1 MIAETLV
8 GTLIGGLL
16 RLAPEGLRFWES
28 SKEKTHE
35 LAMAQLNLQTMELQA
50 KHQMDFRRMDGDIQ
64 LAAADIQALVDG
76 NKAQASMMLNT
87 GVQWLDALING
98 MNAAMR
104 PTLVYYY
111 ALMYAL
117 VKVAVFYTYLG
128 DGVDWTASMKLLW
141 NTEDSAVWAS
151 ICSYVFLDRTLRH
164 KKS

>member
-1 MIAETLV
+1 MIVESLV
-8 GTLIGGLL
+8 GTLLGGLL

-28 SKEKTHE
+28 SKEKNHE
-35 LAMAQLNLQTMELQA
+35 LEMAKLNLQTMELQA

-64 LAAADIQALVDG
+64 LAAADLQALVEG

-87 GVQWLDALING
+87 GVRWLDAAVNG

-111 ALMYAL
+111 AAMYAL

-128 DGVDWTASMKLLW
+128 DGVDWASSMKLLW

-151 ICSYVFLDRTLRH
+151 ILGYVFLDRSLGKRRQ
-164 KKS
+164 

>member
-1 MIAETLV
+1 MIAETLL
-8 GTLIGGLL
+8 GTALGGLL
-16 RLAPEGLRFWES
+16 RLLPEGLKFWQ
-28 SKEKTHE
+28 SKKDSDHE
-35 LAMAQLNLQTMELQA
+35 FRMAQLNLQTMELQA

-64 LAAADIQALVDG
+64 LAAAEIQALVDH
-76 NKAQASMMLNT
+76 NKAQATMMLNT
-87 GVQWLDALING
+87 GVRWLDAAVNG

-111 ALMYAL
+111 AAMYAL

-128 DGVDWTASMKLLW
+128 DGVDWAESMKLLW

-164 KKS
+164 KK